1 MKVKQNPKAIY
12 TRLDDK
18 IVILEA
24 EKGELLTLNKTASFI
39 WEKSRRAIEV
49 EKLADKLCQGFEVER
64 KVADKDTRE
73 LVKNLLK
80 KGLLLKA

>member
-18 IVILEA
+18 IIILEA

-39 WEKSRRAIEV
+39 WKKSKRAIESR
-49 EKLADKLCQGFEVER
+49 KLVNKLCQEFKVER
-64 KVADKDTRE
+64 KVAAKDTKE

-80 KGLLLKA
+80 RNLLLKA